1 MAGHDDIFG
10 AMLQEFAGAARIL
23 DLEQLLATAN
33 DSLAKLT
40 AAVTD
45 LTRQLAK
52 AETRNKKLKRSA
64 RNGES
69 DLKDQL
75 SAAQNRRF

>member
-1 MAGHDDIFG
+1 MH
-10 AMLQEFAGAARIL
+10 QARIL
-23 DLEQLLATAN
+23 ELEQLLVTAN

-40 AAVTD
+40 VAVTD
-45 LTRQLAK
+45 LTRQLAE

-69 DLKDQL
+69 ALKDQL